1 MSDKLDERLSAL
13 MDGEI
18 DENVLSRL
26 QQDEELKSRWMRY
39 HIIRDVLSGHSAE
52 IPSTN
57 FAARVTQ
64 ALQDEPTVLAPVKRG
79 SRTQHLMKQAAGF
92 AIAATVA
99 TVAIVS
105 IQTTSV
111 TDNQIN
117 PAALAS
123 APVSNDIRQVTSKHK
138 QRLDT
143 AVESKL
149 SSFIVN
155 HNEYSLTAKMQGML
169 PYTRIVSVTPS
180 ERVVIRNI
188 NEK

>member
-18 DENVLSRL
+18 DDTVLSRL

-52 IPSTN
+52 IPSMN
-57 FAARVTQ
+57 LAVRVSR
-64 ALQDEPTVLAPVKRG
+64 ALEDEPTVLAPVARS
-79 SRTQHLMKQAAGF
+79 SRIQHLMKQAAGF

-117 PAALAS
+117 PTPLAS
-123 APVSNDIRQVTSKHK
+123 ASADNDVRVVTSKQK

-149 SSFIVN
+149 SSYIVN
-155 HNEYSLTAKMQGML
+155 HNEYSVTARMQGVL

>member
-26 QQDEELKSRWMRY
+26 QQDDELKSRWMRY

-52 IPSTN
+52 IPSSN
-57 FAARVTQ
+57 FTSRVNQ
-64 ALQDEPTVLAPVKRG
+64 ALQDEPTILAPVARP
-79 SRTQHLMKQAAGF
+79 SRVQHLMKQAAGF

-111 TDNQIN
+111 TDNQATSN
-117 PAALAS
+117 LVAS
-123 APVSNDIRQVTSKHK
+123 APVSNDIRQVNSSQK

-143 AVESKL
+143 AVASKL
-149 SSFIVN
+149 SSYIVN
-155 HNEYSLTAKMQGML
+155 HNEYSVTAKMQGVL
-169 PYTRIVSVTPS
+169 PYTRIVSVTPN
-180 ERVVIRNI
+180 ERVIIRNI